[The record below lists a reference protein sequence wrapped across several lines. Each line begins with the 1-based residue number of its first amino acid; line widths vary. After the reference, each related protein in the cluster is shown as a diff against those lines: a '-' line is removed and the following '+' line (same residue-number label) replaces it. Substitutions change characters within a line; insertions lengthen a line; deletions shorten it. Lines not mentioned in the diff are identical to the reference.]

1 MNAARLAAASA
12 ATAEQEASERRTA
25 ARTLL
30 GHPLLTSRR
39 HPEELALVRR
49 HAMALKTTFS
59 RVLGYHLIVE
69 SSFARLVKAPLS
81 PDGPQRVARRG
92 DGPAFTPQTYALFA
106 LACAALLAPGIGEF
120 VLISS
125 LVDQLRADA
134 AAAEVTLQDSPA
146 ENRRLA
152 HALGLLIEWGV
163 LSETDGSVQAWAER
177 KEEGVLAV
185 HRSLLPHLL
194 ARPLRDAASLQAL
207 WAVPEEPAEPRRS
220 LRRRLVENPLVRR
233 EDLSDGE
240 RDVLSRERSELTRLL
255 DEHFGLT
262 LEVRAEGVLAYDT
275 DGALS
280 DVEFPGPG
288 TVRQAALLLC
298 DALIDLG
305 RPAAGVSAQLA
316 DGDTSGMLVAWSTV
330 ADEVTHLTE
339 RHHRAWSG
347 ALVADPGQLQ
357 AEVIAL
363 LESLSLARGTP
374 EGLLVH
380 AAVARYRPA
389 PHTAEPS
396 RATRRLHDLSAPAA
410 DAQTGLFDAGPAR
423 EVR

>member
-1 MNAARLAAASA
+1 MNAARLTVVPT
-12 ATAEQEASERRTA
+12 TAEHDASQRRAA

-30 GHPLLTSRR
+30 ARPLLTSRR
-39 HPEELALVRR
+39 HPAELALVRR
-49 HAMALKTTFS
+49 HALALKATFS

-69 SSFARLVKAPLS
+69 TSFARLVKAPLS
-81 PDGPQRVARRG
+81 PDGPPRTARRAE
-92 DGPAFTPQTYALFA
+92 GPAFTPQTYALFA
-106 LACAALLAPGIGEF
+106 LACAALLAPGTGEF

-125 LVDQLRADA
+125 LVEQIRADA
-134 AAAEVTLQDSPA
+134 ATAEVTLQDSPA
-146 ENRRLA
+146 ENRRLSQ
-152 HALGLLIEWGV
+152 ALGLLIEWGV

-194 ARPLRDAASLQAL
+194 TRPLRDVTSLEAL
-207 WAVPEEPAEPRRS
+207 WAEPEEPAEPRRS

-233 EDLSDGE
+233 EDLSDAE

-275 DGALS
+275 EGALS

-305 RPAAGVSAQLA
+305 RPTAGVTVEL
-316 DGDTSGMLVAWSTV
+316 GDQDVPGMLVAWTV
-330 ADEVTHLTE
+330 VAEEVAHLAE

-347 ALVADPGQLQ
+347 ALVADPEQLQ
-357 AEVIAL
+357 SQVIAL
-363 LESLSLARGTP
+363 LESLSLARSAP
-374 EGLLVH
+374 AGLLVH
-380 AAVARYRPA
+380 AAVARYRPD

-396 RATRRLHDLSAPAA
+396 RAMRRLHDLPPASA
-410 DAQTGLFDAGPAR
+410 DAQIGLFGTAAAR
-423 EVR
+423 EAQ